1 MKDDDAVILRTA
13 KSVASRDYEC
23 FGCVGECP
31 ITTGDNYLR
40 VTVKHSGKIK
50 TLHYCQRCDIAI
62 MHRIVHSKTHSVDGI
77 EKGAFCWSRLS
88 SAFKKTWKEMIIEL
102 ARLRSL
108 GLDDSEATSHYLD
121 KLGYNAFNNIKE
133 QKMETGQQKK
143 TRGKTHPA
151 QKKLTALRKQLHIV
165 ASEIAGCLDK
175 LTVEQL
181 AAKVDAMNRTGD
193 TSHNDKCTE
202 SKRELERL
210 LEKLCAAIEAAK

>member
-40 VTVKHSGKIK
+40 VTVKHGGKIK

-88 SAFKKTWKEMIIEL
+88 SAFKKTWKEMILEL

-108 GLDDSEATSHYLD
+108 GFDDVETTSHYLD
-121 KLGYNAFNNIKE
+121 KLGFNDFNNIKE

-143 TRGKTHPA
+143 KRGKTHPA
-151 QKKLTALRKQLHIV
+151 QKKLTALRKQLRIV

-181 AAKVDAMNRTGD
+181 AAKVDAMKQNGD
-193 TSHNDKCTE
+193 TSHNDKCTAVK
-202 SKRELERL
+202 SNLGKL
-210 LEKLCAAIEAAK
+210 LGKIMTIVEDAK